1 MESLQNKITALCS
14 HIIFLFIALS
24 KIENRTVD
32 KELNSKVRIKS
43 DLKVITI

>member
-1 MESLQNKITALCS
+1 MESLQNKITALCC
-14 HIIFLFIALS
+14 HIIFIFIALS

-32 KELNSKVRIKS
+32 GELNSKMKIKN